1 MEPLLQRTALL
12 AALLLLSK
20 EDGLWEFCSRSPCLF
35 PYELLPGKK
44 DKQQFFHNGHRT
56 TRLNFIHLFLHFL
69 RIPQSSCPF
78 RSGAQSKTVL
88 RADRVGTD
96 LFPRCGSPLPSSPR
110 SYDASSGHG
119 GGISAT
125 PRLRR
130 SVIAIPTNLIPNT
143 RCQQGLHV
151 PECIAA
157 AARLLLSLSA
167 ARSLLGLVVQLLPP
181 ACLAAFLPA
190 RCKAA
195 SGSRGGGGWDGCRV
209 RTVPPFVMAGDGGGA
224 YRLRCSLLGHEQD
237 VRGITRGFFP
247 EGGFVSVSRDRTARL
262 WTPDG

>member
-1 MEPLLQRTALL
+1 MAARHACFLLNFSLERRI
-12 AALLLLSK
+12 SK
-20 EDGLWEFCSRSPCLF
+20 
-35 PYELLPGKK
+35 
-44 DKQQFFHNGHRT
+44 FFHNGHRT

-96 LFPRCGSPLPSSPR
+96 LFPRCGSPLPSAPC

-157 AARLLLSLSA
+157 AARLLLSLCGAEPAGTCSSA
-167 ARSLLGLVVQLLPP
+167 PP
-181 ACLAAFLPA
+181 AGV
-190 RCKAA
+190 
-195 SGSRGGGGWDGCRV
+195 SGGISS
-209 RTVPPFVMAGDGGGA
+209 GA
-224 YRLRCSLLGHEQD
+224 VQGSFRQ
-237 VRGITRGFFP
+237 
-247 EGGFVSVSRDRTARL
+247 
-262 WTPDG
+262 